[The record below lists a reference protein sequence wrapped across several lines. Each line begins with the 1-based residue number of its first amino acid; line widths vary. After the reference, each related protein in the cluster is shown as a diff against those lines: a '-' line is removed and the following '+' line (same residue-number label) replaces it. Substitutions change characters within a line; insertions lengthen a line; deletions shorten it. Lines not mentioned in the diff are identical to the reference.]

1 MKRTAVVIAFAYFIA
16 MAIAITFPGIR
27 PFNTIEP
34 YVFGIPFVFA
44 WALSWVA
51 GSILVFFLLYRAYH
65 E

>member
-1 MKRTAVVIAFAYFIA
+1 MKRAAVVIAFAYFIA
-16 MAIAITFPGIR
+16 MGFAVTFPGIR

-34 YVFGIPFVFA
+34 LVFGIPFVFA
-44 WALSWVA
+44 WVLSWVA